1 MKREKKKNI
10 VQLGSF
16 VAGIVILNI
25 IGSFVHQRFDLT
37 QDKRYTLSPITNEI
51 IDQVAEPILIE
62 VLLEGQFSQEF
73 VKLQAETRQLLEE
86 FASENTNILFRFV
99 NPLEEGGGSEEQ
111 IISNLYELG
120 AKPVTLTV
128 NNKGIQ
134 SQALVFPWAFVSK
147 GEQMVKVQL
156 LKNRI
161 GANTEEKVLTSIQH
175 LEYAFT
181 EAIAKIN
188 TPKSKKIAILK
199 GNGQL
204 EDQYIADFLITAK
217 ENYHIAP
224 FTMDSVANAPEKT
237 LKQLQEFDLAIL
249 AKPTKAFDEKQI
261 EVLDQFIMNG
271 GKTLWLLDQV
281 QADFDSLREK
291 GSMLAYPKDQSLGEM
306 LFKYGVRVNPL
317 LVKDEVG
324 TPIKLAIG
332 RQGSETQYNEF
343 IWKYA
348 PFVYPESNHPIV
360 KNIEGVRLD
369 FTSPIDTLKNGIK
382 KTILLQSSPYSLT
395 TGTPSEISLDML
407 NEESSPEHYKGNGKY
422 VLGVLLEGQFKSV
435 FENRV
440 LPFALTNAKKQSV
453 ENKMIVISDGD
464 IIKNQ
469 LDQNYQ
475 PMELGYDKW
484 TNKLYGNKEFLF
496 NAVNYLLDDSGLI
509 HLRTKEVKIPVLDKM
524 KVFEH
529 YTTIQIIVLVIP
541 VIVVLV
547 VGFLFSFFKRK
558 AFVKK

>member
-1 MKREKKKNI
+1 MKRETKKNI

-16 VAGIVILNI
+16 IAGIVLLNG
-25 IGSFVHQRFDLT
+25 IGTFVHHRFDLT

-51 IDQVAEPILIE
+51 VDEVKEPILIE

-73 VKLQAETRQLLEE
+73 VKLQSETRQLLEE
-86 FASENTNILFRFV
+86 FSAENSNILFRFV
-99 NPLEEGGGSEEQ
+99 NPLEEGGGTEEQ
-111 IISNLYELG
+111 VINNLYELG

-128 NNKGIQ
+128 NDKGIQ
-134 SQALVFPWAFVSK
+134 SQSLVFPWAFVSK

-156 LKNRI
+156 LKNMI

-204 EDQYIADFLITAK
+204 EDQYIADFLISAK
-217 ENYHIAP
+217 DNYHIAP
-224 FTMDSVANAPEKT
+224 FTLDSVANAPEKT
-237 LKQLQEFDLAIL
+237 LAQLNEFDLAIV

-281 QADFDSLREK
+281 QADFDSLRAK

-306 LFKYGVRVNPL
+306 LFKYGVRINPL
-317 LVKDEVG
+317 LVKDEVA
-324 TPIKLAIG
+324 TPIKLALG
-332 RQGSETQYNEF
+332 RQGSETQYGEF
-343 IWKYA
+343 IWKFA

-360 KNIEGVRLD
+360 KNIEGVRMD
-369 FTSPIDTLKNGIK
+369 FVSPMDTLKNGIR
-382 KTILLQSSPYSLT
+382 KTVLLQSSQYSLT
-395 TGTPSEISLDML
+395 VGTPAEITLDIL
-407 NEESSPEHYKGNGKY
+407 NEETTPEHYEGKGNY

-440 LPFALTNAKKQSV
+440 LPFALPNAKKQS
-453 ENKMIVISDGD
+453 EDTKMIVISDGD

-496 NAVNYLLDDSGLI
+496 NAMNYLLDDSGLI
-509 HLRTKEVKIPVLDKM
+509 NLRTKEVKIPVLDKM
-524 KVFEH
+524 KVFEQ
-529 YTTIQIIVLVIP
+529 YSKIQFIVLAVPIAVLLVI
-541 VIVVLV
+541 
-547 VGFLFSFFKRK
+547 GFLFSFFKRK